1 MKDLF
6 VDYDTALKLKELGF
20 KERCFGAYKILE
32 DEYIF
37 SSKEGDLILGLDA
50 DKKYAFVIKASL
62 KTQVFE
68 WFRNEF
74 CINGDIISNYERYFT
89 YDIDGQFQDEIC
101 SWNYSYKISWIEGSK
116 DYLRF
121 TKDLEKV
128 TCYEEYSKAE
138 NECINQLIKL
148 INEKV

>member
-6 VDYDTALKLKELGF
+6 CTFEQSKKLKELGF

-50 DKKYAFVIKASL
+50 DKKYAFVIKAPL
-62 KTQVFE
+62 KTQVFK
-68 WFRNEF
+68 WFRNKY
-74 CINGDIISNYERYFT
+74 N
-89 YDIDGQFQDEIC
+89 IDAWVQPFMEEKNNKLILPDE
-101 SWNYSYKISWIEGSK
+101 SYSYFIFK
-116 DYLRF
+116 DGILI
-121 TKDLEKV
+121 KDGV
-128 TCYEEYSKAE
+128 DFIDFEEAE

-148 INEKV
+148 IDEKI